1 MRHLRL
7 VWVLRAT
14 VFFLFLGIA
23 MQGHAQSLNIYTEIA
38 PPNQMR
44 LPNGELGGRV
54 VEVVREIQRRIKN
67 TDPIQEVPWAR
78 GYREL
83 ERSPNTMLFLTARTA
98 DRNAQFQWVGPLSE
112 TSFALYVRAEASV
125 ALSSLEDAKKLKS
138 IGVYRSD
145 ARDQMLI
152 AAGFTNLDRTND
164 ASANAK
170 KLMANRIDAFAA
182 SSASIEG
189 ILAGA
194 GVPRENVREGLVFS
208 TVQTWLAFSKDTP
221 AEVVATWGGALDAMK
236 KDKTFEKLMKV
247 GAPGWVAPSKAI
259 TNF

>member
-7 VWVLRAT
+7 VGMLRAT
-14 VFFLFLGIA
+14 VFFILLGIA

-38 PPNQMR
+38 PPNQIR

-54 VEVVREIQRRIKN
+54 VEVVREIQRRINN

-83 ERSPNTMLFLTARTA
+83 ERSPNAMLFLTARTA
-98 DRNAQFQWVGPLSE
+98 DRNALFQWVGPLSE
-112 TSFALYVRAEASV
+112 TSFALYVRADASV
-125 ALSSLEDAKKLKS
+125 TLNSLEDAKKLKS

-145 ARDQMLI
+145 ARDQMLT

-164 ASANAK
+164 ASTNAK
-170 KLMANRIDAFAA
+170 KLMADRIEAFAA

-189 ILAGA
+189 LLAAA
-194 GVPRENVREGLVFS
+194 GVPRESIREGLVFS
-208 TVQTWLAFSKDTP
+208 RVQTWLAFSKETP
-221 AEVVATWGGALDAMK
+221 ASVVASWASALDAMK
-236 KDKTFEKLMKV
+236 KDKTFERLMRV
-247 GAPGWVAPSKAI
+247 GAPGWVPPSKPI
-259 TNF
+259 TEF

>member
-1 MRHLRL
+1 
-7 VWVLRAT
+7 
-14 VFFLFLGIA
+14 
-23 MQGHAQSLNIYTEIA
+23 MQAHAQSLNIYTEIA

-54 VEVVREIQRRIKN
+54 VEVVREIQRRINN

-83 ERSPNTMLFLTARTA
+83 ERSPNAMLFLTARTA
-98 DRNAQFQWVGPLSE
+98 DRNTQFQWVGPFSE
-112 TSFALYVRAEASV
+112 TSFALYVKADASV

-145 ARDQMLI
+145 ARDQMLT

-164 ASANAK
+164 ASTNAK
-170 KLMANRIDAFAA
+170 KLMADRIDAFAA
-182 SSASIEG
+182 SSASIDG
-189 ILAGA
+189 LLAAA

-208 TVQTWLAFSKDTP
+208 RVQTWLAFSKETP
-221 AEVVATWGGALDAMK
+221 ASVVAAWASALDAMK
-236 KDKTFEKLMKV
+236 KDKSFEKLMKV
-247 GAPGWVAPSKAI
+247 GAPSWVPPSKPI
-259 TNF
+259 TEF